1 MARKPHKKS
10 RLGCIECKRRHIKC
24 DEGRP
29 TCGNCNISRRAC
41 SYASMIS
48 EAHIILEQFPRNSR
62 SAGKADKQRPSDS
75 PSPSQAGSGSD
86 IDSPPVNALHL
97 ELFHHFVQDL
107 SVSLGLDRIFSGN
120 RAIGLMGSMLA
131 APYLMDQIL
140 AFSALHLSIL
150 RRDQQKHY
158 KYHADQLQ
166 THAISALN
174 SLKLEVNPENCLPL
188 FIFASCLANHT
199 LCEKLV
205 FRADSFDDFLDDF
218 VQSLHLHRGIRAIT
232 SQSWHFLLETPLKDT
247 LRKSGQALDDG
258 PPGDECLELLSLVDT
273 TVSDPA
279 TRDTYRQAI
288 ESLQKTLNA
297 NRVSSPEVSAMSLV
311 ISWPVM
317 IPPEY
322 SDRLAERRP
331 EALVI
336 LAYYAALLHMHSTI
350 WLFGDS
356 GEYILR
362 SVNAYL
368 GHAWEHWLRWPNEVL
383 RIHSASPQASEMRTS
398 ADSTSTPLA

>member
-1 MARKPHKKS
+1 
-10 RLGCIECKRRHIKC
+10 
-24 DEGRP
+24 
-29 TCGNCNISRRAC
+29 
-41 SYASMIS
+41 
-48 EAHIILEQFPRNSR
+48 
-62 SAGKADKQRPSDS
+62 
-75 PSPSQAGSGSD
+75 
-86 IDSPPVNALHL
+86 VNALHL

-107 SVSLGLDRIFSGN
+107 SVSLGLDRIVSGN
-120 RAIGLMGSMLA
+120 RAIGLMGYMLA

-150 RRDQQKHY
+150 RRDQQNHY

-205 FRADSFDDFLDDF
+205 FRADTFDDFLDDF

-232 SQSWHFLLETPLKDT
+232 SQSWHFLLETLLKDT
-247 LRKSGQALDDG
+247 LQKSGQALDDG

-297 NRVSSPEVSAMSLV
+297 NRVSSPELSAMSLV

-317 IPPEY
+317 ILPEY

-383 RIHSASPQASEMRTS
+383 RIYSASPQTSEMRTS
-398 ADSTSTPLA
+398 ADLTSTPVA

>member
-1 MARKPHKKS
+1 MVRKPHKKS

-29 TCGNCNISRRAC
+29 ICGNCNISRRDC

-48 EAHIILEQFPRNSR
+48 EAHIILEQFPRTST
-62 SAGKADKQRPSDS
+62 SAGTADKQRPSDS
-75 PSPSQAGSGSD
+75 PNPSQAGSD
-86 IDSPPVNALHL
+86 IDSPPVNPLHL

-107 SVSLGLDRIFSGN
+107 SVSLGLDRIVSGS

-166 THAISALN
+166 THAISAFN
-174 SLKLEVNPENCLPL
+174 GLKLEVNPENCLPL
-188 FIFASCLANHT
+188 FMFASCLANHT

-205 FRADSFDDFLDDF
+205 FRADSFDGFVDDF
-218 VQSLHLHRGIRAIT
+218 VQCLRLHCGIRTIT

-247 LRKSGQALDDG
+247 LRGAGQALDEG
-258 PPGDECLELLSLVDT
+258 PPGDECLELLSLVNT
-273 TVSDPA
+273 TVSDSA
-279 TRDTYRQAI
+279 TRKTYHQAI

-297 NRVSSPEVSAMSLV
+297 NRVSSNEYDAMSLV
-311 ISWPVM
+311 VSWPVM
-317 IPPEY
+317 VPPAY
-322 SDRLAERRP
+322 SDRLAERQP

-336 LAYYAALLHMHSTI
+336 LAYYAALVHMHSDI

-356 GEYILR
+356 GSYILR
-362 SVNAYL
+362 SVNGYL
-368 GHAWEHWLRWPNEVL
+368 GPSWEQCLRWPNEIL
-383 RIHSASPQASEMRTS
+383 QSYSGASEMRTS
-398 ADSTSTPLA
+398 ADLGGTPVA